1 MRKPNEFEI
10 GNGASLNGRYESKLR
25 IGIPKKARVPAFR
38 VESDLTQANRAHA
51 KAMGGR
57 RYEDIPRELDL
68 VVPRPKSNVKRVCQS
83 CDNRVY
89 GLGRQPSAC
98 PQCGTQ
104 FDREV
109 PLNSQPCQ
117 PAAVAGPGMKW
128 R

>member
-25 IGIPKKARVPAFR
+25 IGIPKKAGVSPFR
-38 VESDLTQANRAHA
+38 VESDLTRANRAHA

-57 RYEDIPRELDL
+57 RYEDIPREVDLD
-68 VVPRPKSNVKRVCQS
+68 VARPKSNNKRVCQS
-83 CDNRVY
+83 CANRIY
-89 GLGRQPSAC
+89 DLGRQPTAC
-98 PQCGTQ
+98 PQCGTR
-104 FDREV
+104 FDREG

-117 PAAVAGPGMKW
+117 SAAAASPDLKW